1 MFITDLSIKRPV
13 VSAVFSLIL
22 IVFGLFVFWKLPVR
36 ELPSGLQPPVV
47 QVQVDYQSA
56 SAPIVDQEITQI
68 IEDVIGGVEGIKNID
83 SVSENGRSTI
93 KIEFDTSIHLD
104 AAANDVREKVARI
117 VDTLPEEAKAP
128 QILKQ
133 AAGFSTTMWLSLSSS
148 TWTDLELGDYARRY

>member
-68 IEDVIGGVEGIKNID
+68 IEDVVGGVEGIKNID

-93 KIEFDTSIHLD
+93 KIEFDTSINLD

-117 VDTLPEEAKAP
+117 VDALPEEAKAP
-128 QILKQ
+128 QNFKTGSWIYHNNV
-133 AAGFSTTMWLSLSSS
+133 AFSIFF
-148 TWTDLELGDYARRY
+148 DLD

>member
-1 MFITDLSIKRPV
+1 M
-13 VSAVFSLIL
+13 
-22 IVFGLFVFWKLPVR
+22 FWKLPVR

-93 KIEFDTSIHLD
+93 KIEFDTSIDLD

-117 VDTLPEEAKAP
+117 VDALPEEA
-128 QILKQ
+128 
-133 AAGFSTTMWLSLSSS
+133 LSLIPISDP
-148 TWTDLELGDYARRY
+148 TRPY